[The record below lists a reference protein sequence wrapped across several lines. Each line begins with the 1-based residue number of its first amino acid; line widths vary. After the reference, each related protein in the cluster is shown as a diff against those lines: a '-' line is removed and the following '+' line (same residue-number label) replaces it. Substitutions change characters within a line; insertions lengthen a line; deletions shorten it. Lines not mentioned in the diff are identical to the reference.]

1 MAEELY
7 RLKETM
13 RLIGK
18 RLDRH
23 MAVPDPSQQIN
34 ELLRVLSD
42 VPTPAEAEKR
52 KRSKLTEH

>member
-7 RLKETM
+7 RLQETM

-18 RLDRH
+18 QLDRR

-42 VPTPAEAEKR
+42 FPTPSETEQRR
-52 KRSKLTEH
+52 KLPKTH

>member
-7 RLKETM
+7 RLQETM

-42 VPTPAEAEKR
+42 VPTPDETEKR
-52 KRSKLTEH
+52 KASKPH

>member
-7 RLKETM
+7 RLKETL

-42 VPTPAEAEKR
+42 VPTPADAEKR
-52 KRSKLTEH
+52 KAPKPH